1 MGSVP
6 MQVVIHGRNLWK
18 LYDGIHRQVIGWVMQ
33 SPRDFGK
40 DGDCV
45 VTRIEIVPTEGTCDP
60 RP

>member
-1 MGSVP
+1 